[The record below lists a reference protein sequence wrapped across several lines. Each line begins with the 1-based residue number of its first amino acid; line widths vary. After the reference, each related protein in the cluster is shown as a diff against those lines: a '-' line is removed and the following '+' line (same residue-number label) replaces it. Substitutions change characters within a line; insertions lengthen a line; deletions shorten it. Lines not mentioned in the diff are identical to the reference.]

1 MKRVAWFT
9 PLPPVRSGI
18 ARYSVE
24 LLPRLG
30 HHFEIDVF
38 VGTTV
43 CQAVPGVAG
52 VFSAHDFIWKHA
64 ANPYALI
71 VYQLGNAPCHDYMW
85 PYLVRFPGLV
95 TLHDGQLHHSRAR
108 RLLRENRL
116 EHYRAEFCYN
126 HPDAVPLAAELGA
139 AGLLGALTQLW
150 PMRRVVLTSSRSML
164 VHNTRL
170 AEELQGEDADVSIDV
185 VEMGVPEPPVA
196 VKARSRVRA
205 SLGISPDVVLF
216 AAFGKV
222 TPEKR
227 VAQALRALA
236 SLGPETPWHMMLCG
250 EEVDH
255 YDPLSDARRFGVSDR
270 VTVTGYVGEDEMPGH
285 IDAADVC
292 LCLRWPSSRETSASW
307 LRCLAAGKP
316 TVVTDLVHLTDVRSL
331 DPRDWTVAGC
341 PARPDAVGP
350 VVRPACI
357 SIDIVDEDHS
367 LGLALRRIS
376 ADRNLRETLG
386 RAARQLWTDRFTLDR
401 MALGYERVMERVS
414 GTRADGPRPAELPPH
429 LGCDGTE
436 LASTV
441 LSDFGLD
448 NPLCDNSLALTC
460 QDTASTLSSLPITP
474 IGRRGPTGS
483 VAG

>member
-24 LLPRLG
+24 LLARLG
-30 HHFEIDVF
+30 QRFAIDVF
-38 VGTTV
+38 VDTTDN
-43 CQAVPGVAG
+43 QALPGAAG
-52 VFSAHDFIWKHA
+52 VFSAHNFVWKHA
-64 ANPYALI
+64 ADPYALI

-108 RLLRENRL
+108 RLQQENRP

-126 HPDAVPLAAELGA
+126 HPETDPVIAELGT
-139 AGLLGALTQLW
+139 AGLLGALTELW
-150 PMRRVVLTSSRSML
+150 PMRRVVLTSSLSML

-170 AEELQGEDADVSIDV
+170 AEELHDEGADVAIDI

-196 VKARSRVRA
+196 LMAGRRVRA

-227 VAQALRALA
+227 VTQALRALA
-236 SLGPETPWHMMLCG
+236 SLASETPWHMILCG

-255 YDPLSDARRFGVSDR
+255 YDPRADARRFDVSDR
-270 VTVTGYVGEDEMPGH
+270 VTVTGYIDEDEMPGYV
-285 IDAADVC
+285 DAADVC

-316 TVVTDLVHLTDVRSL
+316 TIVTDLVHLTDVRSL
-331 DPRDWTVAGC
+331 DPRDWTIVGH
-341 PARPDAVGP
+341 PTRPDAVGDA
-350 VVRPACI
+350 VHAACV

-367 LGLALRRIS
+367 LGLALRRLS
-376 ADRNLRETLG
+376 VDRDLRKTLG
-386 RAARQLWTDRFTLDR
+386 RTAGQLWTERFTLER
-401 MALGYERVMERVS
+401 MALRYEHVMERVY
-414 GTRADGPRPAELPPH
+414 GTSADACRLEELPLH
-429 LGCDGTE
+429 LRCDGMDLTSAILE
-436 LASTV
+436 DL
-441 LSDFGLD
+441 GLD
-448 NPLCDNSLALTC
+448 NPLSNNGLAVTP
-460 QDTASTLSSLPITP
+460 QDTAQTLASLPITP
-474 IGRRGPTGS
+474 SGRPGPT
-483 VAG
+483 A